1 MKEINLKLKQVIK
14 EYEEKFQKMNN
25 MIDDDALK
33 MSRFIIFI

>member
-14 EYEEKFQKMNN
+14 EYEEKFQKMNK